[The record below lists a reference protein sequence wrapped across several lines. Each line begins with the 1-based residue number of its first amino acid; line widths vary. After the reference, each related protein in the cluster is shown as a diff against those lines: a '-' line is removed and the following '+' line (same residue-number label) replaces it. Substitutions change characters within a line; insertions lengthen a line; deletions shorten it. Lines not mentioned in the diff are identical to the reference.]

1 MAEAVKNGKNRH
13 SGSAEKESGSQ
24 QRPLDGGGG
33 GGGSGGGGGG
43 GGCGAGMPKR
53 KHRRG
58 KKSKMQPKKTKNHYP
73 QWKLDMTT
81 GVGAT
86 LEGNQR
92 QNSRTKLVRS
102 RSLLV
107 PYNTNRFLMEEHM
120 SELHKD
126 DSDDN
131 CFGSQTEDQVLFLSK
146 EFSDVYERARLERLE
161 TMSKQEL
168 IQECMQIEDRYSKAQ
183 NISKEFGAKLR
194 AQDDKIRQ
202 LTRENQFLH
211 SHFLRSCSAT
221 AGPAAAA
228 AAAASPPS
236 AVAPTP
242 SSACELQA
250 RQQPPQQPQPT
261 PMDSTS
267 EDSES
272 DSSSTTSSTTSSTS
286 SSSSDGHEMGVAGL
300 NIANGHAERHERSRT
315 RSRSRSPILNG
326 HANEEERQRLLDGNQ
341 MDEDDNSSD
350 VPRPG
355 DAVVK

>member
-1 MAEAVKNGKNRH
+1 MAEAIK
-13 SGSAEKESGSQ
+13 KESNAQ

-33 GGGSGGGGGG
+33 GGGGGGSGGGGGNG
-43 GGCGAGMPKR
+43 GGGAGMPKR

-58 KKSKMQPKKTKNHYP
+58 KKSKMLPKKTKNHYP
-73 QWKLDMTT
+73 QWKLDMPA
-81 GVGAT
+81 GAGAT
-86 LEGNQR
+86 LEGNTR

-146 EFSDVYERARLERLE
+146 EFSNVYERARLERLE

-168 IQECMQIEDRYSKAQ
+168 IQECLQIEDRYSKAQ
-183 NISKEFGAKLR
+183 NVSKEFGAKIR
-194 AQDDKIRQ
+194 AQEEKMRQ
-202 LTRENQFLH
+202 LTRENQFLR
-211 SHFLRSCSAT
+211 SHFLRSCST
-221 AGPAAAA
+221 SAGPAAAA

-261 PMDSTS
+261 PMDSSS

-286 SSSSDGHEMGVAGL
+286 SSSSDAHEMGVAGL

-315 RSRSRSPILNG
+315 RSRSRSPIHLNG
-326 HANEEERQRLLDGNQ
+326 HANDEERQRLLDGNQ
-341 MDEDDNSSD
+341 MDEDDNSTD
-350 VPRPG
+350 VPKPG

>member
-1 MAEAVKNGKNRH
+1 MAEAIK
-13 SGSAEKESGSQ
+13 KESNAQ
-24 QRPLDGGGG
+24 QRPLDGGGGGGG

-43 GGCGAGMPKR
+43 GGGGGAGMPKR

-58 KKSKMQPKKTKNHYP
+58 KKSKMLPKKTKNHYP
-73 QWKLDMTT
+73 QWKLDMPA
-81 GVGAT
+81 GAGAT
-86 LEGNQR
+86 LEGNTR

-146 EFSDVYERARLERLE
+146 EFSNVYERARLERLE

-168 IQECMQIEDRYSKAQ
+168 IQECLQIEDRYSKAQ
-183 NISKEFGAKLR
+183 NVSKEFGAKIR
-194 AQDDKIRQ
+194 AQEEKMRQ
-202 LTRENQFLH
+202 LTRENQFLR
-211 SHFLRSCSAT
+211 SHFLRSCST
-221 AGPAAAA
+221 SAGPTAAA

-261 PMDSTS
+261 PMDSSS

-286 SSSSDGHEMGVAGL
+286 SSSSDAHEMGVAGL
-300 NIANGHAERHERSRT
+300 NIANGHAERHERSPT
-315 RSRSRSPILNG
+315 RSRSRSPIHLNG
-326 HANEEERQRLLDGNQ
+326 HANDEERQRLLDGNQ
-341 MDEDDNSSD
+341 MDEDDNSTD
-350 VPRPG
+350 VPKPG

>member
-1 MAEAVKNGKNRH
+1 E
-13 SGSAEKESGSQ
+13 SASQ
-24 QRPLDGGGG
+24 QRPLDG

-43 GGCGAGMPKR
+43 GGGSGAGSGGGGGIPKR

-58 KKSKMQPKKTKNHYP
+58 KKSKMLPKKTKNQYP
-73 QWKLDMTT
+73 QWKLDMPTA
-81 GVGAT
+81 GAGAH
-86 LEGNQR
+86 LEGHAR

-120 SELHKD
+120 SEVTKD

-131 CFGSQTEDQVLFLSK
+131 CFGSQAEDQVLFLSK
-146 EFSDVYERARLERLE
+146 EFSNVYERARLERLE

-168 IQECMQIEDRYSKAQ
+168 IQECLQIEDRYSKTQ
-183 NISKEFGAKLR
+183 NISKEITAKIR
-194 AQDDKIRQ
+194 ALDEKIRQ
-202 LTRENQFLH
+202 LSRENQFLR
-211 SHFLRSCSAT
+211 SHFLRSCSST

-242 SSACELQA
+242 SSAPELQA
-250 RQQPPQQPQPT
+250 RQQPPQPT
-261 PMDSTS
+261 PMDSSS

-272 DSSSTTSSTTSSTS
+272 DSSSSTSSTTSSSS

-300 NIANGHAERHERSRT
+300 NIANGHAERHGRSRS
-315 RSRSRSPILNG
+315 RSRSRSPIHLNG
-326 HANEEERQRLLDGNQ
+326 HANEEERQRLLDGNP
-341 MDEDDNSSD
+341 MEEDDNNSSD
-350 VPRPG
+350 GIKLG
-355 DAVVK
+355 DGGVK

>member
-1 MAEAVKNGKNRH
+1 
-13 SGSAEKESGSQ
+13 
-24 QRPLDGGGG
+24 
-33 GGGSGGGGGG
+33 
-43 GGCGAGMPKR
+43 MPKR

-58 KKSKMQPKKTKNHYP
+58 KKSKMLPKKTKNHYP
-73 QWKLDMTT
+73 QWKLDMPA
-81 GVGAT
+81 GAGAT
-86 LEGNQR
+86 LEGNTR

-146 EFSDVYERARLERLE
+146 EFSNVYERARLERLE

-168 IQECMQIEDRYSKAQ
+168 IQECLQIEDRYSKAQ
-183 NISKEFGAKLR
+183 NVSKEFGAKIR
-194 AQDDKIRQ
+194 AQEEKMRQ
-202 LTRENQFLH
+202 LTRENQCKIPSRIHVQFINVYLLLVLR
-211 SHFLRSCSAT
+211 SHFLRSCST
-221 AGPAAAA
+221 SAGPAAVA

-261 PMDSTS
+261 PMDSSS

-286 SSSSDGHEMGVAGL
+286 SSSSDAHEMGVAGL

-315 RSRSRSPILNG
+315 RSRSRSPIHLNG
-326 HANEEERQRLLDGNQ
+326 HANDEERQRLLDGNQ
-341 MDEDDNSSD
+341 MDEDDNSTD
-350 VPRPG
+350 VPKPG

>member
-1 MAEAVKNGKNRH
+1 MAEAVK
-13 SGSAEKESGSQ
+13 KESGAQ

-33 GGGSGGGGGG
+33 GGSGGGSGGGGGT
-43 GGCGAGMPKR
+43 GMPKR

-58 KKSKMQPKKTKNHYP
+58 KKSKMLPKKTKNQYP

-81 GVGAT
+81 GAGT
-86 LEGNQR
+86 EGNIR

-120 SELHKD
+120 SEVPKD

-131 CFGSQTEDQVLFLSK
+131 CFGSQAEDQVLFLSK
-146 EFSDVYERARLERLE
+146 EFSNVYERARLERLE

-168 IQECMQIEDRYSKAQ
+168 IQECLQIEDRYSKAQ
-183 NISKEFGAKLR
+183 NISKEFSAKIR
-194 AQDDKIRQ
+194 TQEEKMRQ
-202 LTRENQFLH
+202 LTRENQFLR
-211 SHFLRSCSAT
+211 SHFLRSSSTT
-221 AGPAAAA
+221 AGPGAAA

-250 RQQPPQQPQPT
+250 RQQPAQQPQPT
-261 PMDSTS
+261 PMDSSS

-315 RSRSRSPILNG
+315 RSRSRSPIHLNNG

-350 VPRPG
+350 IPKPG
-355 DAVVK
+355 DAAVK

>member
-1 MAEAVKNGKNRH
+1 GV
-13 SGSAEKESGSQ
+13 Q

-33 GGGSGGGGGG
+33 GGGGGSGGG
-43 GGCGAGMPKR
+43 GAGMPKR

-58 KKSKMQPKKTKNHYP
+58 KKSKMLPKKTKNHYP
-73 QWKLDMTT
+73 QWKLDMPA
-81 GVGAT
+81 GAGAT
-86 LEGNQR
+86 LEGNTR

-131 CFGSQTEDQVLFLSK
+131 CFNSQTEDQVLFLSK
-146 EFSDVYERARLERLE
+146 EFSNVYERARLERLE

-168 IQECMQIEDRYSKAQ
+168 IQECLQIEDRYSKAQ
-183 NISKEFGAKLR
+183 NMSKEFGAKIR
-194 AQDDKIRQ
+194 AQEEKMRQ
-202 LTRENQFLH
+202 LTRENQFLR
-211 SHFLRSCSAT
+211 SHFLRSCPTT

-261 PMDSTS
+261 PMDSSS

-300 NIANGHAERHERSRT
+300 NIANGHAEQRHERSQT
-315 RSRSRSPILNG
+315 RSRSRSPIQLNG

-350 VPRPG
+350 VPKPG

>member
-33 GGGSGGGGGG
+33 GGGGSGGG
-43 GGCGAGMPKR
+43 GAGMPKR

-58 KKSKMQPKKTKNHYP
+58 KKSKMLPKKTKNHYP
-73 QWKLDMTT
+73 QWKLDMPT
-81 GVGAT
+81 GAGAT

-168 IQECMQIEDRYSKAQ
+168 IQECLQIEDRYSKAQ
-183 NISKEFGAKLR
+183 NMSKEFGAKLR
-194 AQDDKIRQ
+194 AQDDKLRQ
-202 LTRENQFLH
+202 LTRENQFLR

-261 PMDSTS
+261 PMDSSS

-315 RSRSRSPILNG
+315 RSRSRSPIHLNG

>member
-1 MAEAVKNGKNRH
+1 MAEAVK
-13 SGSAEKESGSQ
+13 KEIGAG
-24 QRPLDGGGG
+24 RPLDGG

-43 GGCGAGMPKR
+43 GGTGMPKR

-58 KKSKMQPKKTKNHYP
+58 KKSKMMPKKSKNHYP
-73 QWKLDMTT
+73 QWKLDMPT
-81 GVGAT
+81 GAGAT
-86 LEGNQR
+86 LEGNTR

-120 SELHKD
+120 SEVPKD

-146 EFSDVYERARLERLE
+146 EFSNVYERARLERLE

-168 IQECMQIEDRYSKAQ
+168 IQECLQIEDRYSKAQ
-183 NISKEFGAKLR
+183 NVSKEFSAKLR
-194 AQDDKIRQ
+194 AQEEKMRQ
-202 LTRENQFLH
+202 LTRENQFLR
-211 SHFLRSCSAT
+211 SHFLRSCPTT

-261 PMDSTS
+261 PMDSSS

-315 RSRSRSPILNG
+315 RSRSRSPIHLNG
-326 HANEEERQRLLDGNQ
+326 HADEEERQRLLDGNQ
-341 MDEDDNSSD
+341 MDEDENSSD
-350 VPRPG
+350 VPKPG
-355 DAVVK
+355 DSAVK

>member
-1 MAEAVKNGKNRH
+1 MAEAVK
-13 SGSAEKESGSQ
+13 KESGAQ

-33 GGGSGGGGGG
+33 GSGGGSG
-43 GGCGAGMPKR
+43 GAGMPKR

-58 KKSKMQPKKTKNHYP
+58 KKSKMLPKKTKNQYP
-73 QWKLDMTT
+73 QWKLDMST
-81 GVGAT
+81 GAGAT
-86 LEGNQR
+86 LEGNTR

-120 SELHKD
+120 SEVTKD

-131 CFGSQTEDQVLFLSK
+131 CFGSQAEDQVLFLSK
-146 EFSDVYERARLERLE
+146 EFSNVYERARLERLE

-168 IQECMQIEDRYSKAQ
+168 IQECLQIEDRYSKAQ
-183 NISKEFGAKLR
+183 NVSKEFGAKIR
-194 AQDDKIRQ
+194 AQDEKMRQ
-202 LTRENQFLH
+202 LTRENQFLR
-211 SHFLRSCSAT
+211 SHFLRACSTT

-250 RQQPPQQPQPT
+250 RQQPQQQPQPT
-261 PMDSTS
+261 PMDSSS

-300 NIANGHAERHERSRT
+300 NIANGHAERHERSHT
-315 RSRSRSPILNG
+315 RSRSRSPIHLNNG
-326 HANEEERQRLLDGNQ
+326 HANDEERQRLLDGNQ

-350 VPRPG
+350 VLKPG
-355 DAVVK
+355 DATVK